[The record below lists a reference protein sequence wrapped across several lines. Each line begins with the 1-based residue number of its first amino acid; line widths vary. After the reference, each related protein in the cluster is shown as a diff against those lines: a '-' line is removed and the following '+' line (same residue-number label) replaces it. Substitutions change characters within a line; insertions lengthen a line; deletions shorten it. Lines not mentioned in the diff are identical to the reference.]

1 MHCSG
6 RGLAVAGA
14 GRARAGFEL
23 SMLPRVTEETREMI
37 AREFDTR
44 GPDICTAEVVAH
56 LKQHNPEL
64 LDMATRCAADIGD
77 SRKVMLGFAMF
88 FRLLVPGLSTS
99 GDLSP
104 LPAVSQETRASLVRE
119 IDSQGPE
126 TFTME
131 AIAELERSNPE
142 LLQMTHSFAT
152 RLRQYLLAMQGFA
165 LMYKALVLQSA
176 EQRSRLH

>member
-1 MHCSG
+1 
-6 RGLAVAGA
+6 
-14 GRARAGFEL
+14 
-23 SMLPRVTEETREMI
+23 MLPRVTEETRELI

-44 GPDICTAEVVAH
+44 GPDVCTAEVVAH

-77 SRKVMLGFAMF
+77 SQKVMLGFAIF
-88 FRLLVPGLSTS
+88 FRLLVPRLPTS

-104 LPAVSQETRASLVRE
+104 LPAVSEETRARLVQE
-119 IDSQGPE
+119 IDTHGTE

-131 AIAELERSNPE
+131 AIAEFERSNPE
-142 LLQMTHSFAT
+142 LLQMAHNFAT

-165 LMYKALVLQSA
+165 LIYRALVLQCSD
-176 EQRSRLH
+176 QRARLH